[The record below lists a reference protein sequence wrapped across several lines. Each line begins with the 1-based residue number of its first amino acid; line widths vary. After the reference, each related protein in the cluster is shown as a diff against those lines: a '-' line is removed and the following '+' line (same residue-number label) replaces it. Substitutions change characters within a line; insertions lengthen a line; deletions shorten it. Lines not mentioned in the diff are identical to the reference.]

1 MDRRPLKTRGAQ
13 WASYSAAVLAKK
25 GVTPNTI
32 SVLSMVFASL
42 VLVTGYYSS
51 ESKFLLLLSA
61 LFIQLRLICNLL
73 DGMVAV
79 EHKKSS
85 PNGELFNDV
94 PDRFADIFII
104 LGAYLAINDIDFLFS
119 AEKLAWI
126 GSLAAVM
133 TAYIRVLGKSLGT
146 KSYFIGPM
154 AKPHRMFFL
163 TIAFIG
169 EFFLASTNFQG
180 YILYFILILVA
191 LGSLVTCL
199 RRLLLISNELKEKAR
214 E

>member
-13 WASYSAAVLAKK
+13 WASYSAEFLAKI

-79 EHKKSS
+79 EYKKSS

-104 LGAYLAINDIDFLFS
+104 LGAYLAIKDIDFLFS

-163 TIAFIG
+163 TIAFVG
-169 EFFLASTNFQG
+169 EFFLSSTSITG
-180 YILYFILILVA
+180 YFLYCVLILIVV
-191 LGSLVTCL
+191 GSLATCL
-199 RRLLLISNELKEKAR
+199 RRLVLISNELKVKAK
-214 E
+214 